1 MSSTEDKVR
10 KILREMRPFL
20 QAEGGDLEFLG
31 MVGNTVRLRLT
42 SANNTCP
49 SGSHKARIER
59 RLREEIPQIE
69 GVEVVNVF
77 T

>member
-1 MSSTEDKVR
+1 M
-10 KILREMRPFL
+10 M
-20 QAEGGDLEFLG
+20 
-31 MVGNTVRLRLT
+31 GNTVRLRIT